1 MNKVV
6 HFEIPADDVERAQKF
21 YKDLFGW
28 GIEKAGEMPYWMIK
42 TTECDENNMPKEPG
56 SINGGMLKRDEQN
69 DPSGT
74 KPVIVINVPN
84 VEEHCKKVEQAGGKV
99 VMPVMKVGD
108 MGMYARVE
116 DTEKNI
122 IGLWQD
128 LKQH

>member
-1 MNKVV
+1 MDKVV
-6 HFEIPADDVERAQKF
+6 HFEIPADDVDRAQKF
-21 YKDLFGW
+21 YRDLFGW
-28 GIEKAGEMPYWMIK
+28 DIQKAGEMPYWTIK
-42 TTECDENNMPKEPG
+42 TVETDEKMMPKEVG
-56 SINGGMLKRDEQN
+56 AINGGMLKRDEEN

-84 VEEHCKKVEQAGGKV
+84 VEEHCKKVEEAGGKV

-128 LKQH
+128 LKK